1 MPEVLGLGLWALV
14 AAGFDLRR
22 RRLPNLLTLGGLAV
36 GVVVVLAS
44 GASLLGMAPASA
56 WQGLGLSLLLTLP
69 GYALGQ
75 LGAGDVKLA
84 AAIAMLTGLVHFIVA
99 FALAAILAL
108 AVLLACRF
116 ARDLPYL
123 HALCPE
129 GWLPDGEA
137 AGRARRT
144 VPFGAALGIALPVSL
159 LLLAGARAG

>member
-1 MPEVLGLGLWALV
+1 MPEVLVLGLWALM

-36 GVVVVLAS
+36 GVAVVLVS

-69 GYALGQ
+69 AYALGQ

-84 AAIAMLTGLVHFIVA
+84 AAIAMLTGLLHFIA
-99 FALAAILAL
+99 TFALAAILAL
-108 AVLLACRF
+108 VVLVACRF
-116 ARDLPYL
+116 VCDLPYL
-123 HALCPE
+123 HALCPG
-129 GWLPDGEA
+129 GWLPDGQST
-137 AGRARRT
+137 GRARRT

-159 LLLAGARAG
+159 LLLAGIGAG